1 LFVYSQDLKPRDSNT
16 LSHRPSASLLRMAE
30 IHGRGWGKAQR
41 SRVVLSRSVLLWRC
55 LLWLLL
61 LSPFFGINHCRII
74 VVITMNVFSVSR
86 CPFYLLLSSSFT
98 YNHVYIYIHYVIFWN
113 LIMVVIVVPVPLRRK
128 QNPRSQRSQRSRLNR
143 AGNVQ
148 NATSPTKRNA
158 PLGLSWPMA
167 SGGIARDS
175 KWKRKSATGKRRWES
190 HRIREHVCHI
200 LPLFA

>member
-1 LFVYSQDLKPRDSNT
+1 MFVYSQDLKPRDSNT

-74 VVITMNVFSVSR
+74 FVITMNVFSVSR

-98 YNHVYIYIHYVIFWN
+98 YNHVYIYIMLFFEIW
-113 LIMVVIVVPVPLRRK
+113 
-128 QNPRSQRSQRSRLNR
+128 SW
-143 AGNVQ
+143 
-148 NATSPTKRNA
+148 
-158 PLGLSWPMA
+158 LSLLSLSL
-167 SGGIARDS
+167 SGGSRTQGVNGVNGAVWTGLEMFKMR
-175 KWKRKSATGKRRWES
+175 RAQQSATRLLAFHDRWQ
-190 HRIREHVCHI
+190 VV
-200 LPLFA
+200 A